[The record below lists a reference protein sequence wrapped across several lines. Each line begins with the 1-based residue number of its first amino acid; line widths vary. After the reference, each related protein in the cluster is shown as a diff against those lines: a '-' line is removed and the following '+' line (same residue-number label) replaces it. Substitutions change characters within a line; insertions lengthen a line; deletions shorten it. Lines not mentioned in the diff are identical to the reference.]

1 VRGGRRR
8 AKANKFPLRWLLL
21 LRCLIGGNLVLCLE
35 LLAQWHLL
43 PVPALPASA
52 VVVKCCCSAQALVAT
67 RMSAAPAPA
76 RARALSARSSAALTR
91 LGELSARLGE
101 AEREFVAL
109 VHEAAGGPPATRL
122 VQIKNELAQLV
133 GALDKLQMGGIDAV
147 ATHELESGQDE
158 ARTERKELNARSAR
172 LAERLVR
179 LHGSIAQHLDSLPP
193 PASA

>member
-1 VRGGRRR
+1 LGGKGREARAGKRRQGRRR
-8 AKANKFPLRWLLL
+8 VARRL
-21 LRCLIGGNLVLCLE
+21 LRRR
-35 LLAQWHLL
+35 AMSA
-43 PVPALPASA
+43 VPA
-52 VVVKCCCSAQALVAT
+52 
-67 RMSAAPAPA
+67 AAA

-101 AEREFVAL
+101 AERAFVAL
-109 VHEAAGGPPATRL
+109 VHEAAGGPPAARL
-122 VQIKNELAQLV
+122 MQIKNELAHLV

-158 ARTERKELNARSAR
+158 ARAERKELNARSAR